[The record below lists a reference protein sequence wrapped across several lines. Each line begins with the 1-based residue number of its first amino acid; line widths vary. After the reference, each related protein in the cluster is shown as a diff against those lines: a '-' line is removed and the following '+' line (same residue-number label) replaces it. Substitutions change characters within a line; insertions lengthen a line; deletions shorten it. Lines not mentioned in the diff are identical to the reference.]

1 MKAIKLFCF
10 MAAAMLV
17 ACAPQNEQMVND
29 QMANGFMDLA
39 RARFAVREYA
49 QTPVEQAK
57 IDSILEA
64 GRLAPTAKN
73 VQPQHIYVLQSPEA
87 IAKINE
93 LTRCAYHAPVV
104 FLVCYDTELAWTKD
118 GESSGNMDCS
128 IVGTHMMLEATELGL
143 GTCWVKWFDPAEV
156 AAAFEL
162 PANHKPSFIMPCG
175 YAAEGVQ
182 PHANHF
188 SRKPLSETV
197 TYK

>member
-1 MKAIKLFCF
+1 MKEKFQICF
-10 MAAAMLV
+10 LRV
-17 ACAPQNEQMVND
+17 FQS
-29 QMANGFMDLA
+29 
-39 RARFAVREYA
+39 
-49 QTPVEQAK
+49 K
-57 IDSILEA
+57 S
-64 GRLAPTAKN
+64 
-73 VQPQHIYVLQSPEA
+73 YVSH

-104 FLVCYDTELAWTKD
+104 FLVCYDTELVWTKD
-118 GESSGNMDCS
+118 GENSGNMDCS
-128 IVGTHMMLEATELGL
+128 IVGTHMMMEATELGL

-156 AAAFEL
+156 AAAFDL
-162 PANHKPSFIMPCG
+162 PANHKPSFLLPCG

>member
-1 MKAIKLFCF
+1 

-17 ACAPQNEQMVND
+17 ACNQTND
-29 QMANGFMDLA
+29 ETSSFMDLA
-39 RARFAVREYA
+39 RTRFAVREYA

-104 FLVCYDTELAWTKD
+104 FLVCYDTDLAWTKD

-143 GTCWVKWFDPAEV
+143 GTCWVKWFDAAEV
-156 AAAFEL
+156 AKAFEL